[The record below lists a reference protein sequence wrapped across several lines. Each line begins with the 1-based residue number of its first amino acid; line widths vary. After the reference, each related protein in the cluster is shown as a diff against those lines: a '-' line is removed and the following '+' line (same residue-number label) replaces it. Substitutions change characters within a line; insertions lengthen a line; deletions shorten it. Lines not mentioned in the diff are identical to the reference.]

1 MESQTKFVAIS
12 NQKGGVGKSAF
23 TVLLAGYFHYLK
35 GKNVLVVDCDYPQF
49 SINSLRE
56 RDKQTVAKN
65 DSYKQMIVA
74 QFSELQKKVY
84 PILTANP
91 DEAKDAEDSFL
102 ETSDTT
108 VDVVFFDLPGTVN
121 AKGIFKSIIN
131 MDYIFTPIMPD
142 RMAMQSSMSFVSTV
156 QDYIMMNP
164 KAPLKEIHVF
174 WNRVNNRLPA
184 GLIGIY
190 DKVMAQLKLRVLQTK
205 IPDTNRYDKELTL
218 SGKTFFRCTLLPPP
232 AKLLKG
238 SNLDLLAEEILQI
251 INGKTV

>member
-23 TVLLAGYFHYLK
+23 TVLIAGYLHYLK

-49 SINSLRE
+49 SIHSLRE

-65 DSYKQMIVA
+65 ETYKQLIVS
-74 QFSELQKKVY
+74 QFSRLNKKAY
-84 PILTANP
+84 PVITAGP
-91 DEAKDAEDSFL
+91 DEAKDVADSFL
-102 ETSDTT
+102 ETSDT
-108 VDVVFFDLPGTVN
+108 VFDVVFFDLPGTVN

-142 RMAMQSSMSFVSTV
+142 RMAMQSSMAFVATV
-156 QDYIMMNP
+156 QDYINLNP

-174 WNRVNNRLPA
+174 WNRVNRRVPA
-184 GLIGIY
+184 DLVSIY
-190 DKVMAQLKLRVLQTK
+190 DKIMGQLKLRVLKTK
-205 IPDTNRYDKELTL
+205 IPDTNRYEKELTL
-218 SGKTFFRCTLLPPP
+218 SGKSFFRCTLLPPP

-238 SNLDLLAEEILQI
+238 SNMDLLAEEIMKI
-251 INGKTV
+251 INL

>member
-35 GKNVLVVDCDYPQF
+35 DKNVLVVDCDYPQF
-49 SINSLRE
+49 SIYSLRE
-56 RDKQTVAKN
+56 RDMQTVAKN
-65 DSYKQMIVA
+65 DVYKQMIVS
-74 QFSELQKKVY
+74 QFSHLKKKAY
-84 PILTANP
+84 PVITANP
-91 DEAKDAEDSFL
+91 NEAKDVADSFL
-102 ETSDTT
+102 ESSEMP

-156 QDYIMMNP
+156 QDYINLNP

-174 WNRVNNRLPA
+174 WNKVNKRVPA
-184 GLIGIY
+184 DLVNIY
-190 DKVMAQLKLRVLQTK
+190 DKIMGQLKLRVLKTK
-205 IPDTNRYDKELTL
+205 IPDTNRYEKELTL
-218 SGKTFFRCTLLPPP
+218 SGKPFFRCTLLPPP
-232 AKLLKG
+232 AKLLAG
-238 SNLDLLAEEILQI
+238 SNLELLAEEILSI
-251 INGKTV
+251 INL

>member
-12 NQKGGVGKSAF
+12 NQKGGIGKSAF

-49 SINSLRE
+49 SIHSLRE

-65 DSYKQMIVA
+65 ESYKQMIVS
-74 QFSELQKKVY
+74 QFDELKKKAY
-84 PILTANP
+84 PVITANP
-91 DEAKDAEDSFL
+91 DEAKDVADNFL
-102 ETSDTT
+102 ETSD
-108 VDVVFFDLPGTVN
+108 VAIDVVFFDLPGTVN

-156 QDYIMMNP
+156 QDYINLNP

-174 WNRVNNRLPA
+174 WNKVNKRVPVDLVN
-184 GLIGIY
+184 IY
-190 DKVMAQLKLRVLQTK
+190 DKIMGQLKLKVLKTK
-205 IPDTNRYDKELTL
+205 IPDTNRYEKELTL
-218 SGKTFFRCTLLPPP
+218 SGKPFFRCTLLPPSQ
-232 AKLLKG
+232 KMLKG
-238 SNLDLLAEEILQI
+238 SNLDLLGEEIMKI
-251 INGKTV
+251 INL

>member
-12 NQKGGVGKSAF
+12 NQKGGIGKSAF

-49 SINSLRE
+49 SIHSLRE

-65 DSYKQMIVA
+65 ETYKQMIMS
-74 QFSELQKKVY
+74 QFDELNKKAY
-84 PILTANP
+84 PVITANP
-91 DEAKDAEDSFL
+91 DEAKDVADNFL
-102 ETSDTT
+102 ETSETT
-108 VDVVFFDLPGTVN
+108 IDVVFFDLPGTVN

-156 QDYIMMNP
+156 QDYINLNP

-174 WNRVNNRLPA
+174 WNKVNKRVPA
-184 GLIGIY
+184 DLVNIY
-190 DKVMAQLKLRVLQTK
+190 DKIMGQLKLRVLKTK
-205 IPDTNRYDKELTL
+205 IPDTNRYEKELTL
-218 SGKTFFRCTLLPPP
+218 SGKPFFRCTLLPPP
-232 AKLLKG
+232 AKMLKG
-238 SNLDLLAEEILQI
+238 SNLDLLGEEILKI
-251 INGKTV
+251 INL

>member
-12 NQKGGVGKSAF
+12 NQKGGIGKSAF

-49 SINSLRE
+49 SIHSLRE

-65 DSYKQMIVA
+65 ESYKQMIVS
-74 QFSELQKKVY
+74 QFDELKKKAY
-84 PILTANP
+84 PVITANP
-91 DEAKDAEDSFL
+91 DEAKDVADNFL
-102 ETSDTT
+102 ETSD
-108 VDVVFFDLPGTVN
+108 VAIDVVFFDLPGTVN

-156 QDYIMMNP
+156 QDYINLNP

-174 WNRVNNRLPA
+174 WNKVNKRVPVDLVN
-184 GLIGIY
+184 IY
-190 DKVMAQLKLRVLQTK
+190 DKIMGQLKLKVLKTK
-205 IPDTNRYDKELTL
+205 IPDTNRYEKELTL
-218 SGKTFFRCTLLPPP
+218 SGKPFFRCTLLPPSP
-232 AKLLKG
+232 KMLKG
-238 SNLDLLAEEILQI
+238 SNLDLLGEEIMKI
-251 INGKTV
+251 INL